1 MSRHSSSRSEMHGF
15 TDPMVFDD
23 LIDVEVRV
31 LNDCEW
37 TYGPATVLRCEVASV
52 KGPTS
57 GAQLAPGVKLIKGR
71 ISSGG
76 TRALWCVLIDA
87 GTVFHL
93 KMSKKIVDACATVDE
108 DFEVKALNDAGGE
121 KQDDSGD

>member
-37 TYGPATVLRCEVASV
+37 TYGPATVLR
-52 KGPTS
+52 
-57 GAQLAPGVKLIKGR
+57 
-71 ISSGG
+71 
-76 TRALWCVLIDA
+76 
-87 GTVFHL
+87 
-93 KMSKKIVDACATVDE
+93 
-108 DFEVKALNDAGGE
+108 
-121 KQDDSGD
+121 